1 MDLTEVFALL
11 ALIVGLLTLMVD
23 IVRLTFE
30 VTIKLYGKKIVK
42 TKRLTA
48 QLPTR
53 SQSFGKTGEVLT
65 TAVSASSV
73 CSIEFFY
80 RIVKGSTHREGCSFL
95 LSALSSRFRI
105 SMNSSPVIVSFS

>member
-65 TAVSASSV
+65 TAASASSV
-73 CSIEFFY
+73 CSIEFFTGLSRAALTERAALFCCRRY
-80 RIVKGSTHREGCSFL
+80 RPGSG
-95 LSALSSRFRI
+95 
-105 SMNSSPVIVSFS
+105 SP